1 MVVTEEME
9 AVTKVVNN
17 SNAIREALEAPRAS
31 EESTRM
37 EPDSWWSKATLACG
51 VVLGITL
58 SRAPLITQLGG
69 ILGRVERVVAD
80 EAFFGVRIVLLVVI
94 SHYNGIDLPSVG

>member
-1 MVVTEEME
+1 M
-9 AVTKVVNN
+9 
-17 SNAIREALEAPRAS
+17 
-31 EESTRM
+31 
-37 EPDSWWSKATLACG
+37 
-51 VVLGITL
+51 VLGITL

-94 SHYNGIDLPSVG
+94 SHYNGIDLPSVGQGFVTSRMRKSTHLRRQSSPPPNF